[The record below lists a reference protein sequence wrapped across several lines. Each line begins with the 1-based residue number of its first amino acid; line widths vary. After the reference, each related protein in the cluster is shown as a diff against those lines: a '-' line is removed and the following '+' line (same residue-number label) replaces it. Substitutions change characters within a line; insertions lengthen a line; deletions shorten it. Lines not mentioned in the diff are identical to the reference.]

1 MLHFFREKKDVLNG
15 DFIDG
20 FCHGSLFLLSQI
32 LGLIFGGGAKV
43 VGVGR
48 EKNWKLKGYLCFVVF
63 KDR

>member
-1 MLHFFREKKDVLNG
+1 LLHFFREKKDVLNG

-48 EKNWKLKGYLCFVVF
+48 EKC
-63 KDR
+63 